1 MGVTDAHHVVTAKVH
16 VHLVVTGTDP
26 PKPEYGHFGVYDTH
40 FRGTDLSVDT
50 LVVQQSHQPLEPFDG
65 TYSVTLL
72 SHGSVLTDASVDPR
86 GRRAAGKQAKV
97 RVANVA
103 TETVHRGP
111 DQIQAA
117 AGRPAFDQR

>member
-1 MGVTDAHHVVTAKVH
+1 MGVTDANHIVTAKVH
-16 VHLVVTGTDP
+16 VHLVVASTDP
-26 PKPEYGHFGVYDTH
+26 PKPKYGHLGVHDTH

-50 LVVQQSHQPLEPFDG
+50 FVVQQSHQPLEPFDG

-72 SHGSVLTDASVDPR
+72 SHGSVLTDASVDSR

-111 DQIQAA
+111 D
-117 AGRPAFDQR
+117 